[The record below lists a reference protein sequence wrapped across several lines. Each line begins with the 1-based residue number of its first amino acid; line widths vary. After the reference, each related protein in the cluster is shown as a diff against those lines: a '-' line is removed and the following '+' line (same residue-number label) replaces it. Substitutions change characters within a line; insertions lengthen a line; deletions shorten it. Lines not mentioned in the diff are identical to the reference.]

1 MKKFLLAILVVVFVF
16 SLTSCSQNT
25 VKITDENFENYFDVE
40 VLVQDVN
47 ETTTG
52 SGIWTQYKD
61 TCILTISIS
70 PKKSVIVEDQVGV
83 EFLVGP
89 SKWFESRKS
98 SYFEKDSD
106 GEYLTEYDDGGFKYI
121 AKIELASD
129 GTATVNLNCKYQGV
143 TSYLDDLP
151 DAEIYNIFGGGQIT
165 IK

>member
-1 MKKFLLAILVVVFVF
+1 MKKWLFLTVTIVILLT
-16 SLTSCSQNT
+16 LTSCSQNT
-25 VKITDENFENYFDVE
+25 VEITDENFKNYFNVE
-40 VLVQDVN
+40 VWVHDVN

-61 TCILTISIS
+61 TCVLTISIS
-70 PKKSVIVEDQVGV
+70 PKKSVTVDGEIGV

-98 SYFEKDSD
+98 SHFEKDSND
-106 GEYLTEYDDGGFKYI
+106 KYLTKYDNGGFKYI
-121 AKIELASD
+121 AKIELKSD
-129 GTATVNLNCKYQGV
+129 GCATVNLTCKYQGV
-143 TSYLDDLP
+143 TSLLDDLP